1 MSSEINNLYE
11 FDKFRFDGE
20 THCLWR
26 GEQLITLSPKASEL
40 LKLLLEYKG
49 EFVSKRE
56 IFDSVWAE
64 TFVEDGVLTQ
74 NIYTLRKALG
84 SGADGLPLIENKTRL
99 GYRIT
104 APVRVLSASNGNS
117 RFPGTKNDE
126 KLSPAV
132 RTQTE
137 LSSQP
142 ITVEDS
148 PQPLPAKPFGKR
160 KKLAEICVVI
170 FVLLSVGGF
179 FGYQFWN
186 REIIV
191 KLSPIENVQFKK
203 LTDTGEISF
212 PTVSRDGDF
221 AAFVKG
227 GQLML
232 KDVKSNKDV
241 ALDVPNHKIFGSLQ
255 FSNDGAFLFFR
266 NQKELHLASGIY
278 QISRFGG
285 AAKLVA
291 EDVWTQFGLSPDN
304 RRVAFVRYFADQNRY
319 VLIVKNL
326 DSGKERELIS
336 RNYPEFPAF
345 NAAPAW
351 SPDGTR
357 IALTVQDRAKL
368 LSQLMLIDAENGAE
382 KAVQTDGF
390 RQIEEIVWLPDG
402 ENVIVSA
409 NRTGKFM
416 QLWKIETATGFSRR
430 ITNDLASYQNLSLT
444 ADGKTLVANQFTQYS
459 NLWTATD
466 GKPENLKQ
474 ITFGNSML
482 DGLSAIDWF
491 EDEKILYVSHEI
503 QKPFQEIWTVN
514 PFDNAR
520 LQLTNNTDYQAE
532 FPTAAADQR
541 YVFFNSNQTGLLQ
554 IWRTEKDGGNLTQIT
569 RDESGHNGLPVVSP
583 DGKWLYYLNKK
594 EAVSTVRRKSLDDGA
609 DTIFFARADLS
620 PSAWIAVSPDG
631 KRLGFINYADKSPT
645 EGSNRTYQIVVVATD
660 NPNDARFYK
669 ISASARYFEF
679 SPDNTS
685 LEYIENTAAEG
696 KIRRQSLADESK
708 GEAIFTIP
716 KDTLFH
722 FARSKDGKHLA
733 IARGQQINDAVLLT
747 GFE

>member
-1 MSSEINNLYE
+1 MGREINNLYE
-11 FDKFRFDGE
+11 FDKFRFDGA
-20 THCLWR
+20 THRLWR
-26 GEQLITLSPKASEL
+26 DDELITLSPKASEL

-56 IFDSVWAE
+56 IFDAVWAE

-104 APVRVLSASNGNS
+104 APVRILSESIGNS
-117 RFPGTKNDE
+117 RLSGTNAGKISPAVQTQTEIINKKIIVEDSTE
-126 KLSPAV
+126 LSPA
-132 RTQTE
+132 
-137 LSSQP
+137 
-142 ITVEDS
+142 
-148 PQPLPAKPFGKR
+148 KPSGKR
-160 KKLAEICVVI
+160 KKLAAILVVI
-170 FVLLSVGGF
+170 FVLLSVAGF
-179 FGYQFWN
+179 SGYRFWN
-186 REIIV
+186 REIVV

-212 PTVSRDGDF
+212 PTVSRNGDF
-221 AAFVKG
+221 VAFVKG
-227 GQLML
+227 GHLIL

-241 ALDVPNHKIFGSLQ
+241 ALDVPNHKIFGSLR

-291 EDVWTQFGLSPDN
+291 EDAWTQFGLSPDN
-304 RRVAFVRYFADQNRY
+304 RRIAFVRYFAEQNRY

-326 DSGKERELIS
+326 DSGAERELIS
-336 RNYPEFPAF
+336 RNYPDFPAF
-345 NAAPAW
+345 NSAPAW

-357 IALTVQDRAKL
+357 IALTIQDRAKL
-368 LSQLMLIDAENGAE
+368 ISQLVLIDAENGAE
-382 KAVQTDGF
+382 IAVQTSDF
-390 RQIEEIVWLPDG
+390 RQIEELVWLPDG
-402 ENVIVSA
+402 ANVVAAA

-430 ITNDLASYQNLSLT
+430 ITNDLASYQNLSIT
-444 ADGKTLVANQFTQYS
+444 ADGKNLVANQFTQYS

-474 ITFGNSML
+474 ITFGNSTL

-491 EDEKILYVSHEI
+491 EDDKILYVSHEI
-503 QKPFQEIWTVN
+503 QKPVQEIWTVN
-514 PFDNAR
+514 PADNAR
-520 LQLTNNTDYQAE
+520 SQLTNNTDYQTE
-532 FPTAAADQR
+532 FPTAAADR
-541 YVFFNSNQTGLLQ
+541 KYVFFNSNKTGLLQ

-569 RDESGHNGLPVVSP
+569 ADESGHNGLPVVSP

-609 DTIFFARADLS
+609 DAIFYARADLS

-631 KRLGFINYADKSPT
+631 KRLGFINYADKSPG
-645 EGSNRTYQIVVVATD
+645 EGANRTYQIVVAATE
-660 NPNDARFYK
+660 NPGDARFYK

-679 SPDNTS
+679 SPDSNS

-696 KIRRQSLADESK
+696 KIWRQSLADESK
-708 GEAIFTIP
+708 REAIFTIP
-716 KDTLFH
+716 KDKIFH
-722 FARSKDGKHLA
+722 FARSKDGKHLV
-733 IARGQQINDAVLLT
+733 IARGQQINDAVLLS